1 MKSSPLNKV
10 IETLMYVFSFALA
23 IGLFFMLPAWLG
35 KLIGGENEVTINI
48 IEGVLRLGIFVGYIW
63 VVSFIPDI
71 RRVFQYHGA
80 EHKTVNAYEAG
91 SDLDI
96 DDVISYP
103 TFHPRCGT
111 SFIFFLIIVTIILFT
126 ILHLYIPALAG
137 TWPRILSRVILLPF
151 VAGMAYECIR
161 ITGKYPNSWFSQIVI
176 LPGKLFQRMT
186 SREPSP
192 DMVEVAIYAF
202 KGAMGDPAIIQA
214 SEDMGKT
221 LSPEGAGGS
230 ENNAG

>member
-1 MKSSPLNKV
+1 MKNAFGKFL
-10 IETLMYVFSFALA
+10 ETLMYVASFALA
-23 IGLFFMLPAWLG
+23 MGLFFMLPAWLG

-48 IEGVLRLGIFVGYIW
+48 IEGVLRLGIFIAYIW
-63 VVSFIPDI
+63 AVSFIPDI
-71 RRVFQYHGA
+71 RRVFRYHGA

-91 SDLDI
+91 SDLSI
-96 DDVISYP
+96 EDVLRYP

-126 ILHLYIPALAG
+126 ILHLYIPALSS

-151 VAGMAYECIR
+151 VAGLAYECIR
-161 ITGKYPNSWFSQIVI
+161 ITGRYPNSWFSQLVI
-176 LPGKLFQRMT
+176 WPGKLFQRMT

-202 KGAMGDPAIIQA
+202 KGAMGDPAVITA
-214 SEDMGKT
+214 GNGVG
-221 LSPEGAGGS
+221 EGLRPATTGGYENDAG
-230 ENNAG
+230 